1 MCDIND
7 ITIQLYIEVIYL
19 WRQTKCF
26 HFRFVRLHGGGGG
39 GCLQE
44 HDNRCVF
51 QTKYCFSL
59 GTGVHLSYCIIFCD
73 AFGSPSPGPRYDGRS
88 HKTFFEPDWSI
99 NETSNLASH
108 NISFGA
114 WKALMSKHLK
124 NRRALLPRLVTL
136 LTMLWFSTVSQ

>member
-7 ITIQLYIEVIYL
+7 ITIQLYIEVIL
-19 WRQTKCF
+19 VTSNKMFSLSLRSPAW
-26 HFRFVRLHGGGGG
+26 GGGG

-44 HDNRCVF
+44 HDDRCVF

-73 AFGSPSPGPRYDGRS
+73 AFGSPSPGPRYGGRS

-99 NETSNLASH
+99 NENSNLASH

-114 WKALMSKHLK
+114 
-124 NRRALLPRLVTL
+124 
-136 LTMLWFSTVSQ
+136 